1 MSSLARFVDSS
12 RTSREVRE
20 VPISDITPSPEQ
32 VRPAKNRD
40 RNVIDGALLC
50 VMRHV
55 DGVSTSCCHRP
66 TNPARAAPRH
76 GASQKS
82 QSWPIYAPPA
92 NSAGP
97 VLRAGLTDA
106 FVTGIRNRWIRVRH
120 SPIGMPAN
128 PTAAPFEV
136 VPMITYRKK
145 KVAMTSLKRD
155 DTSPYLPGLR
165 SPKPL
170 EANPPATQ

>member
-1 MSSLARFVDSS
+1 MGFGITGHRRCWLNVRFGPLCGLKADISQLPFRANSGHHAKS
-12 RTSREVRE
+12 RIATG
-20 VPISDITPSPEQ
+20 
-32 VRPAKNRD
+32 
-40 RNVIDGALLC
+40 NVIDAALLC
-50 VMRHV
+50 VVRHV
-55 DGVSTSCCHRP
+55 DGVSTKPCCHRP

-82 QSWPIYAPPA
+82 QSWPIYMRRPA

-106 FVTGIRNRWIRVRH
+106 FVTGIRNRLISVRH

-136 VPMITYRKK
+136 VPMITYSQK
-145 KVAMTSLKRD
+145 ASNQ
-155 DTSPYLPGLR
+155 P
-165 SPKPL
+165 
-170 EANPPATQ
+170 

>member
-1 MSSLARFVDSS
+1 MAVECQL
-12 RTSREVRE
+12 RTSRKVLNKSGPRRI
-20 VPISDITPSPEQ
+20 VTG
-32 VRPAKNRD
+32 
-40 RNVIDGALLC
+40 NVIDGALLC

-145 KVAMTSLKRD
+145 KVAMTSLKRHAI
-155 DTSPYLPGLR
+155 SPYLPGLR

-170 EANPPATQ
+170 EANAPATQSGLPDAIA

>member
-1 MSSLARFVDSS
+1 MSALARFADSS

-155 DTSPYLPGLR
+155 DTSPYLPG
-165 SPKPL
+165 
-170 EANPPATQ
+170 

>member
-1 MSSLARFVDSS
+1 M
-12 RTSREVRE
+12 T
-20 VPISDITPSPEQ
+20 
-32 VRPAKNRD
+32 
-40 RNVIDGALLC
+40 
-50 VMRHV
+50 
-55 DGVSTSCCHRP
+55 
-66 TNPARAAPRH
+66 APRH

-106 FVTGIRNRWIRVRH
+106 FVTGIRNRWMRVRQ

-145 KVAMTSLKRD
+145 KVATTSARKHDARL
-155 DTSPYLPGLR
+155 YLPGLR

-170 EANPPATQ
+170 DANPPGTQSGLPDAIAYRTAAARIA

>member
-1 MSSLARFVDSS
+1 
-12 RTSREVRE
+12 
-20 VPISDITPSPEQ
+20 
-32 VRPAKNRD
+32 
-40 RNVIDGALLC
+40 
-50 VMRHV
+50 MRHV

-66 TNPARAAPRH
+66 TKPARAAPRH

-82 QSWPIYAPPA
+82 HSWLIYAPPA
-92 NSAGP
+92 NRAGP

-136 VPMITYRKK
+136 VPIITYRKK
-145 KVAMTSLKRD
+145 KAAITSLNRH
-155 DTSPYLPGLR
+155 DTS
-165 SPKPL
+165 
-170 EANPPATQ
+170 